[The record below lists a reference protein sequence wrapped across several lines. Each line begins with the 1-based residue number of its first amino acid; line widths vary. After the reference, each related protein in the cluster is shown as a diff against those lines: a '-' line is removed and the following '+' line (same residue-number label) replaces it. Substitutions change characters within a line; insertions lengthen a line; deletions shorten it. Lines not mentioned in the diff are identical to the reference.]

1 MSRDTL
7 PARRHSLNFTV
18 KFQGETYQ
26 VSVGFYPDGRP
37 GEVFINRVMGKASAK
52 VGRLLDDVCRDAAIL
67 ISMALQHGVKLSTI
81 SHAVTRDGEGEP
93 MTIVGA
99 IVDHLTGF
107 DKPGEDGLPVA
118 PPNAPV
124 RPAGALETITDA

>member
-1 MSRDTL
+1 MSRNLL

-67 ISMALQHGVKLSTI
+67 ISMCLQHGVRLTTLD
-81 SHAVTRDGEGEP
+81 HAVTRDGEGEP
-93 MTIVGA
+93 QTIVGA
-99 IVDHLTGF
+99 IVDLLSAF
-107 DKPGEDGLPVA
+107 DD
-118 PPNAPV
+118 PPRPSQQVPRPSAPV
-124 RPAGALETITDA
+124 VFNGPPEALS